1 MRKIL
6 YITFLFL
13 GLSFFLAVFLSVRA
27 TKDFIRTAQT
37 ITARVSAVELEADGL
52 FTPKITFSV
61 GSGEIITVDSP
72 ERRNPSP
79 FEQGEEVLLYYN
91 TDYEPSVVIRSFY
104 NLYGH
109 TLRSVFFGLLFT
121 WAGSIRFFSFS
132 LYRKQLRALRKE
144 NVSLQG
150 KVSYLDKKKL
160 WCGYAYFWVDITYRN
175 GNKRYRSPLLWRPA
189 RFVESG
195 QELTVYIDQKHPKRY
210 SIDIPHLSDMV

>member
-37 ITARVSAVELEADGL
+37 ITARISAVAKEADGL
-52 FTPKITFSV
+52 FTPQITFST
-61 GSGEIITVDSP
+61 GSGEIITVNSP
-72 ERRNPSP
+72 RRGNPSP

-109 TLRSVFFGLLFT
+109 TLRSIFFGLLFT
-121 WAGSIRFFSFS
+121 GAGSIPFFSFY
-132 LYRKQLRALRKE
+132 LNHKQLRALRKK
-144 NVSLQG
+144 NVYLQG
-150 KVSYLDKKKL
+150 KVSYLEKKKL
-160 WCGYAYFWVDITYRN
+160 WFGYAYFWVEIKYRN
-175 GNKRYRSPLLWRPA
+175 GSNRYRSPLLWRPA

-210 SIDIPHLSDMV
+210 SIDIPHLRDMV